1 MFFSKNMVARKLKF
15 QDFLLFSCIFLAT
28 KQTKTP
34 TKPWS
39 NSAMLTQSINKT
51 QTTVRSKTQNQK
63 YQNPNHGQI
72 KAQNQKY
79 RNPNH
84 SQIKTQNQKYQT
96 QANPHRFQIW
106 FPLNDPCQRERWW
119 DFGHGSLDL
128 QPWVFGFWPWVSGS
142 STMGFSHG
150 SSTMRFGHGSSAMR
164 WIGHERRERESS
176 GLSHERRESL
186 RWKRKFEMRD

>member
-79 RNPNH
+79 QNPNH
-84 SQIKTQNQKYQT
+84 GQIKTQNQKYQNT
-96 QANPHRFQIW
+96 SQSSSISDLISSKRSLPKREMMRFW
-106 FPLNDPCQRERWW
+106 PWV
-119 DFGHGSLDL
+119 FGPSTMGLWVL
-128 QPWVFGFWPWVSGS
+128 AMGLWVFNNGVQPWVFNHEMDRPWEKRESPGLRWE
-142 STMGFSHG
+142 
-150 SSTMRFGHGSSAMR
+150 MRD
-164 WIGHERRERESS
+164 ERRERK
-176 GLSHERRESL
+176 RM
-186 RWKRKFEMRD
+186 RW